1 MDNNTNVEKFKAI
14 TEEMVK
20 LYELKNKNYG
30 NSFDKSLNEDGL
42 LVAKI
47 RLGDKLGRFS
57 SLLKANSIG
66 TKEESIEDTLIDLAN
81 YTVMTL
87 KWMKNKKQNSIAS
100 TESGKISDLYSDT
113 NNISTTISTRNK
125 VGYI

>member
-20 LYELKNKNYG
+20 LYEVKNKNYG
-30 NSFDKSLNEDGL
+30 NSFDKSLDEDGL
-42 LVAKI
+42 LVSKI
-47 RLGDKLGRFS
+47 RLGDKFGRFS

-81 YTVMTL
+81 YAVMTL
-87 KWMKNKKQNSIAS
+87 KWMRNKKQNSIAS
-100 TESGKISDLYSDT
+100 TESGKISDIYSDM
-113 NNISTTISTRNK
+113 NNVSTTTSTRNK

>member
-1 MDNNTNVEKFKAI
+1 MIENVEKFKAI

-20 LYELKNKNYG
+20 LYEVKNKNYG
-30 NSFDKSLNEDGL
+30 NSFDKSLDEDGL
-42 LVAKI
+42 LVSKI

-66 TKEESIEDTLIDLAN
+66 TKDESIEDTLIDLAN
-81 YTVMTL
+81 YAVMTL
-87 KWMKNKKQNSIAS
+87 KWMRNKKQNSIAS